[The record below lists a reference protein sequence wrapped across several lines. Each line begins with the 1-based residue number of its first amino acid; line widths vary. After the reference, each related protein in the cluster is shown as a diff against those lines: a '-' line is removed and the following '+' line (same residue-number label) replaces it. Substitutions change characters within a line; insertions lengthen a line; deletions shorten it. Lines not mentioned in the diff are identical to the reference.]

1 MPEYLFNSARIRH
14 GFFVVKIINPTPHP
28 KGSDVNS
35 KKRLSL
41 KEVAGKLDI
50 SYKNALSL
58 AHEKVIPAFKFKPT
72 GQWYIYED
80 DFNVF
85 LNSKKY
91 LGILRKDNEQ
101 TA

>member
-1 MPEYLFNSARIRH
+1 MNQ
-14 GFFVVKIINPTPHP
+14 
-28 KGSDVNS
+28 